1 MAITKLKHH
10 DHHEVTI
17 HLCKPKSAH
26 YAALRCADCNTH
38 IQWLNRQEAETI
50 NQIVNPMTW
59 WLGFARSAK

>member
-10 DHHEVTI
+10 DNHEVTI

-38 IQWLNRQEAETI
+38 IQWLNRQEAHTI
-50 NQIVNPMTW
+50 KDLGVPMIRRKEVV
-59 WLGFARSAK
+59 A